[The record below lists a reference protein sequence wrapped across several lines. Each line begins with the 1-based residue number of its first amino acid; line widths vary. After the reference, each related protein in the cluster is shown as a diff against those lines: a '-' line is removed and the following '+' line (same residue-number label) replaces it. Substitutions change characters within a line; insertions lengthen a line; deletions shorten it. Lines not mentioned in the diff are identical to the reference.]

1 MLKSIL
7 RVLYKNS
14 YIIRNK
20 RIRHKD
26 LFKNYLI
33 QTYGNPTEL
42 TIEHKDKIF
51 TFMQS
56 EIDEE
61 NYILYSTDEFEC
73 VVILINKSDK
83 VAEIHGIDNYETCVS
98 TTLSN
103 ISVGSILLLNTINML
118 IKYKNKLNINKI
130 MLVDNSLTK
139 CNKINIE
146 FSTMMILLTGH
157 TWYGKY
163 GFRPIDSFS
172 YELDTINNNKY
183 NNNIN
188 IMNTITITQANLLYY
203 IKLTNKESL
212 INDVTNLLNSNP
224 DYLLSSFVASFL
236 NNFDETLSF
245 LQKKIRLLWK
255 TTFPNET
262 CKYFNMFYKEL
273 FYSIGLTNFRGQ
285 SFGLEL

>member
-56 EIDEE
+56 EIDED

-73 VVILINKSDK
+73 IVILINKSDK
-83 VAEIHGIDNYETCVS
+83 VAEIHGIDNYRTCVNI
-98 TTLSN
+98 TLSN
-103 ISVGSILLLNTINML
+103 QSVGSILLINTISML
-118 IKYKNKLNINKI
+118 IKYKNKLNIDKI

-139 CNKINIE
+139 CNKYNIE
-146 FSTMMILLTGH
+146 LSSMMILLTGH

-163 GFRPIDSFS
+163 GFKPIDSAT
-172 YELDTINNNKY
+172 YELDTFNNIKY
-183 NNNIN
+183 NNNID
-188 IMNTITITQANLLYY
+188 IMKTITITQANLLHY

-224 DYLLSSFVASFL
+224 DYLLSSFIASFL
-236 NNFDETLSF
+236 NNFD
-245 LQKKIRLLWK
+245 K
-255 TTFPNET
+255 T
-262 CKYFNMFYKEL
+262 CKYFNMFYKDL
-273 FYSIGLTNFRGQ
+273 FYGIGLTNFRGQ
-285 SFGLEL
+285 SFGLIL